1 MKLKLVRGKSF
12 ALLDSKNKKTKMFCR
27 AGDIIDVPMHEAE
40 YLLGTGLF
48 TADLDEPVYD
58 EEEEEAVREACE
70 EANRAFQ
77 KYRQEALR
85 G

>member
-1 MKLKLVRGKSF
+1 MKLKLVRGRSF
-12 ALLDSKNKKTKMFCR
+12 SLWDATEKKTKLFCR
-27 AGDIIDVPMHEAE
+27 AGQVIDVPMHEAE

-48 TADLDEPVYD
+48 TADLEEPVYD
-58 EEEEEAVREACE
+58 EEEEAVREACE

-77 KYRQEALR
+77 KYRQEALK

>member
-1 MKLKLVRGKSF
+1 MKLKLVNAKSF
-12 ALLDSKNKKTKMFCR
+12 ALVDYKNRKTKVFCR
-27 AGDIIDVPMHEAE
+27 AGEIVDVPMHEAE

-48 TADLDEPVYD
+48 TADLEEPVYD
-58 EEEEEAVREACE
+58 EEEEAVREACE

-77 KYRQEALR
+77 KYRQEALK

>member
-1 MKLKLVRGKSF
+1 MSP
-12 ALLDSKNKKTKMFCR
+12 C
-27 AGDIIDVPMHEAE
+27 HEAE

-58 EEEEEAVREACE
+58 EEEEAVREACE

-77 KYRQEALR
+77 KYRQEALK